1 MQELINFFS
10 SDYGVSEFASSLDN
24 AKMFM
29 DEYVK
34 QLFQNQKITRTERNN
49 VLSDSELF
57 YQQIKPNTY
66 WIDNDRKQAND
77 YLTAMNIA
85 IADRIESNPEIAK
98 VAESAKETSD
108 DVKTYAKQYTGD
120 TKFTLPIWAKIGIAL
135 VAYRVF
141 IK

>member
-108 DVKTYAKQYTGD
+108 DVKTYGKQYTGD

-135 VAYRVF
+135 VAYRVL

>member
-24 AKMFM
+24 AKMFF

-34 QLFQNQKITRTERNN
+34 QLYQNQKITKTERNN

-77 YLTAMNIA
+77 YLTAMNVA
-85 IADRIESNPEIAK
+85 IADRIESNPEITQ

-108 DVKTYAKQYTGD
+108 DVKTYGEQYTGK
-120 TKFTLPIWAKIGIAL
+120 TKFILPVWAKIGIAL
-135 VAYRVF
+135 IAYKVF